1 MDVRLTRRVNRL
13 VGLGTALRRETR
25 FMAEDMANEVLKQ
38 AQANIKEMGAYR
50 TGAMHDSGTTAEAGD
65 GRWRV
70 VFPIH
75 YAAAVHEGHKTTST
89 PAGFVP
95 GRPFLS
101 TAIEAQRPNL
111 QARGREAI
119 RRAIR

>member
-25 FMAEDMANEVLKQ
+25 HMTEDVAKDVLTQ
-38 AQANIKEMGAYR
+38 AQANIREMGAYR
-50 TGAMHDSGTTAEAGD
+50 TGAMHDSGAVVPVGD
-65 GRWRV
+65 DRFRV
-70 VFPIH
+70 VFPID
-75 YAAAVHEGHKTTST
+75 YALPVHEGHRTRNG
-89 PAGFVP
+89 GFVV

-119 RRAIR
+119 RRAVG